1 VLNRYQ
7 KTFLG
12 IAVLATFGVSA
23 FSALAQQQAQAPAG
37 QAQQGQQAPSGKQW
51 KDRAEYDMYD
61 AIIKATDPNKK
72 LALINSWKEK
82 YPNTDYS
89 DERLQL
95 YLLTYQQL
103 GQGAKMVDVAKEML
117 AKDPKS
123 LQAMATITA
132 LTPDLNNTAP
142 DALDLGEKAARG
154 IVQMEKPQGTA
165 DAEWNNLKAAAHRTL
180 GWVAMQ
186 KKDNETAEQEFK
198 QSLKINPNNG
208 VLSYWLGTVI
218 VAQKKPEKQS
228 EALYH
233 FARAVSY
240 DGQNAVPAQG
250 RQQIETYLSKAY
262 NSFHGQD
269 PKGLTELKTLAKS
282 SPFPPADFK
291 IKSAT
296 EIAIEEEN
304 RLKET
309 NPPLALW
316 MGIKKQLT
324 DTNGE
329 QYFADNLKG
338 AAVPGGAAG
347 VQKLKGTLIAHKPAA
362 RPTELVLGLA
372 DPTLPE
378 VTLKL
383 DSALPGKAEPGTE
396 IEFEGVPSAFTKDP
410 EFMVTFDV
418 ERDKLAGWPAQAA
431 PATKKKAPVRRK
443 K

>member
-1 VLNRYQ
+1 MG
-7 KTFLG
+7 F
-12 IAVLATFGVSA
+12 AVLATLGVSA
-23 FSALAQQQAQAPAG
+23 LSALAQQQGQAPAG
-37 QAQQGQQAPSGKQW
+37 QAQQGQQAPAGKQW

-61 AIIKATDPNKK
+61 AIVKGTDPSKK

-103 GQGAKMVDVAKEML
+103 GQGAKMVEVAKEML

-132 LTPDLNNTAP
+132 LTPDLNNTSP
-142 DALDLGEKAARG
+142 EALDLGEKAARG
-154 IVQMEKPQGTA
+154 IVAMEKPQGTP
-165 DAEWNNLKAAAHRTL
+165 DPEWNNLKAAAHRTL

-186 KKDNETAEQEFK
+186 RKDNETAEQEFK
-198 QSLKINPNNG
+198 ESLKINPNNG

-233 FARAVSY
+233 FARAVAY
-240 DGQNAVPAQG
+240 DGQSAVPPQG

-269 PKGLTELKTLAKS
+269 PKGLAELKALAKS
-282 SPFPPADFK
+282 APFPPEGFK

-296 EIAIEEEN
+296 EIAVEEEN

-324 DTNGE
+324 DTAGE

-347 VQKLKGTLIAHKPAA
+347 VTKLKGTLIAHKPAA

-372 DPTLPE
+372 DPTIPE

-383 DSALPGKAEPGTE
+383 DSPLAGKAAPGTE
-396 IEFEGVPSAFTKDP
+396 LEFEGVPADFTKDP
-410 EFMVTFDV
+410 EFMLTFDV
-418 ERDKLAGWPAQAA
+418 EKDKVVGWPAQAA
-431 PATKKKAPVRRK
+431 PATKRKGTVRRK

>member
-1 VLNRYQ
+1 MLNRYQ

-12 IAVLATFGVSA
+12 IAVLASFGVSA
-23 FSALAQQQAQAPAG
+23 LSALAQEQAQAPAG

-82 YPNTDYS
+82 YPTTDYS

-95 YLLTYQQL
+95 YLLTYQQM
-103 GQGAKMVDVAKEML
+103 GQGAKMVEIAKELL

-132 LTPDLNNTAP
+132 LTPDLNNTSP

-180 GWVAMQ
+180 GWIAMQ
-186 KKDNETAEQEFK
+186 RKDNETAEQEFK

-233 FARAVSY
+233 FARAVAY

-262 NSFHGQD
+262 NSYHGQD
-269 PKGLTELKTLAKS
+269 PKGLAELKTLAKS
-282 SPFPPADFK
+282 SPFPPEDFK

-329 QYFADNLKG
+329 QYFSDNLKG

-418 ERDKLAGWPAQAA
+418 ERDKITGWPAQA
-431 PATKKKAPVRRK
+431 PARRAPVRRK